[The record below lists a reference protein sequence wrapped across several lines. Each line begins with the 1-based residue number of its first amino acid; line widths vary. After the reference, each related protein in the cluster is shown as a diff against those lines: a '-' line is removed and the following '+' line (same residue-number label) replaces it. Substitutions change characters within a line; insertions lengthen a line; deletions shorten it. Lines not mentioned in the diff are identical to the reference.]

1 MVAHATVPGAD
12 ERGGAAYS
20 AAVTLQDVHDACA
33 WVLVVGNG
41 VAGAWTLAAHWL
53 APLRVRVQWWSVVAA
68 QVTVAVQV
76 GLGVALETRPEVAAP
91 GFHTFYGFVTLI
103 TVALLFA
110 HRHQLRANLYLLY
123 GLGSLFLM
131 GLGIRAMFLA

>member
-1 MVAHATVPGAD
+1 MW
-12 ERGGAAYS
+12 
-20 AAVTLQDVHDACA
+20 A
-33 WVLVVGNG
+33 WVMVVGNG
-41 VAGAWTLAAHWL
+41 LAGLWTTAAHWA
-53 APLRVRVQWWSVVAA
+53 APLRVRAQWWSVVAA
-68 QVTVAVQV
+68 QVSVAIQV
-76 GLGVALETRPEVAAP
+76 VLGVLLEVRPEEAAP

-110 HRHQLRANLYLLY
+110 YRHQLRANLYLLY

>member
-1 MVAHATVPGAD
+1 MVAH
-12 ERGGAAYS
+12 GAAYS
-20 AAVTLQDVHDACA
+20 ADVSLQDVHETCA

-41 VAGAWTLAAHWL
+41 VAGAWTLAAHWA
-53 APLRVRVQWWSVVAA
+53 APLRVRAQWWLVVAA
-68 QVTVAVQV
+68 QLTVAVQV
-76 GLGVALETRPEVAAP
+76 VLGVALEVRPELAAP

-110 HRHQLRANLYLLY
+110 YRHQLRANLYLLY
-123 GLGSLFLM
+123 GLGCLFMM